1 MRGIEIDTSKLSNT
15 EIAQMFSDYVNRMQ
29 DTERHTEAA
38 CKEADAFDLCCSS
51 EFPNN
56 VRLQNLMWEKMM
68 NVAVEFEESG
78 FIAGFKTAMAFLS
91 GQEEYLFQPTQI
103 STLEEEKSL
112 HKAVNEP
119 QEEVIMVDTAN
130 KDCITTK
137 QIAEMFETTNFKV
150 VRRIEKQ
157 ILPHLDAESKKY
169 FDKVVGKNIQH
180 KPITFYRLN
189 KAACQL
195 YLKEIEPKRKNFIN
209 IAGGYAKLQELM
221 EMVFPAEVRV
231 VTV

>member
-1 MRGIEIDTSKLSNT
+1 MMMVAKDVTDDMISEMFRNYVAST
-15 EIAQMFSDYVNRMQ
+15 EDK
-29 DTERHTEAA
+29 ERHTEMA
-38 CKEADAFDLCCSS
+38 CKEVDAYDRFCEEVFPGNARMQS
-51 EFPNN
+51 ESYD
-56 VRLQNLMWEKMM
+56 KMM
-68 NVAVEFEESG
+68 NAAVEFEESG
-78 FIAGFKTAMAFLS
+78 FIAGARWMLMLIQGKELHIEPLPTIPPLDAEQS
-91 GQEEYLFQPTQI
+91 QQE
-103 STLEEEKSL
+103 
-112 HKAVNEP
+112 AVNASKEDA
-119 QEEVIMVDTAN
+119 MLVDTAN
-130 KDCITTK
+130 TDCITTK

-157 ILPHLDAESKKY
+157 ILPYLDTESKKY
-169 FDKVVGKNIQH
+169 FDKVEGRNVQH

-221 EMVFPAEVRV
+221 ELVFPAEVRA